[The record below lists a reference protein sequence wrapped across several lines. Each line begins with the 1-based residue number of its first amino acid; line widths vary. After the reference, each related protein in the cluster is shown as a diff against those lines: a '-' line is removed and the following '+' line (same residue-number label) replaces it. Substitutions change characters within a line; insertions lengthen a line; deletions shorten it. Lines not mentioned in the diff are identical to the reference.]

1 MEMTC
6 RICGFRG
13 DEQQFVSS
21 EMNEHS
27 PDWVCPKCKCG
38 GYSPSTLCE
47 DFFDF
52 GEVSGELS

>member
-13 DEQQFVSS
+13 EALLFEPAEKD
-21 EMNEHS
+21 EHS

-38 GYSPSTLCE
+38 GYSPATLCE
-47 DFFDF
+47 DFFEYA
-52 GEVSGELS
+52 EVESVL